1 MDKGLTPRALTGLL
15 KALADETRLKMLAL
29 LLEQAELCVCHFEQ
43 ILEITQSKASRHL
56 RYLSNARLV
65 DDRREGVWMHYR
77 LADDMGPERQVI
89 LDAVRG
95 ALCEAALTDLR
106 QKLAASPG
114 ALAASQIACCG
125 PGDRG
130 VTPRDS
136 CPGTAC
142 RPRCSHPWPGAQ
154 DQSRCC
160 RRLPCARC
168 AWPARR

>member
-1 MDKGLTPRALTGLL
+1 MDKGLTPRALTGVL
-15 KALADETRLKMLAL
+15 KAMADETRLKMLAL

-95 ALCEAALTDLR
+95 ALSEAALTDLR

-114 ALAASQIACCG
+114 ALTASQIACCG
-125 PGDRG
+125 PGDR
-130 VTPRDS
+130 
-136 CPGTAC
+136 A
-142 RPRCSHPWPGAQ
+142 
-154 DQSRCC
+154 
-160 RRLPCARC
+160 
-168 AWPARR
+168 PA